1 MARPRPWSP
10 RWRTG
15 KRPRPA
21 RRGTG
26 AEPGVQHP
34 AEKAVNRSGWADE
47 RTTVGEL
54 RAAWLRFVEERDW
67 AQFHFPKN
75 LAMAVAAESGELLE
89 PFMWVGGPE
98 SLEILKDPARR
109 ESVEDE
115 VADVAGALMALCNAS
130 GIDLASVM
138 ARKMAKN
145 ERKYPADQYRGK
157 YRLGD

>member
-1 MARPRPWSP
+1 M
-10 RWRTG
+10 
-15 KRPRPA
+15 
-21 RRGTG
+21 
-26 AEPGVQHP
+26 
-34 AEKAVNRSGWADE
+34 
-47 RTTVGEL
+47 GEL

-138 ARKMAKN
+138 ARKMSKN